1 MMTASDGCA
10 TTTVRTLQK
19 RRARIQTSNC
29 CSSRTSMVT
38 VRGRQELP
46 YLGHMLTYRAYGLQQ
61 FLLGAFEFL
70 APVLQLDRV
79 NCTRPGSS
87 GLKPD

>member
-1 MMTASDGCA
+1 MSTSPENGLSSA
-10 TTTVRTLQK
+10 TGGAEQ
-19 RRARIQTSNC
+19 
-29 CSSRTSMVT
+29 SRLTGNRLGSAGVSSMVT
-38 VRGRQELP
+38 VRRRQELP

-79 NCTRPGSS
+79 NCIHSARIER
-87 GLKPD
+87 LEA